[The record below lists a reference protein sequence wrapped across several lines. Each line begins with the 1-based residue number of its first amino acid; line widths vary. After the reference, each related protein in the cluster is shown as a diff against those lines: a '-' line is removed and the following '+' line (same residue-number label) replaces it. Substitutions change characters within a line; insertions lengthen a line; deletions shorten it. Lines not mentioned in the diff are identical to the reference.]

1 MLKRLRW
8 KFVLINMSLVCVV
21 LAVVLGAQV
30 AGNLRQIRAVCDSAL
45 EMALLWGED
54 GPGRWEIGGGQFPM
68 GRPESDNGPFDRE
81 FGAMIPTVCVT
92 LDADGTLVN
101 VADNNV
107 DISEENLTA
116 AVEAALETGK
126 DQGAVSDPDLRFRL
140 KRENGVTR
148 IAFADRT
155 WERSSLR
162 SDVLTALIIFAA
174 ALLGFLVV
182 SFFLSKWALRPVERS
197 WQQQRQFMADASHEL
212 KTPLTVMLAD
222 TNILLSHPEQTIQSQ
237 RKWVEYIQ
245 DEAQRMKQLVED
257 MLFLTRSDS
266 GVQRDEVRGR
276 VELSDLLQSC
286 LLSFEPVAFESGVE
300 LDGLVEPGI
309 AVTGDEE
316 QLRRLI
322 AILLDNACKYAGPAG
337 VVTLRLGRSGER
349 VTLTVHNTGEAI
361 SAEDQQHLFE
371 RFYRT
376 DAARDRQKGGY
387 GLGLSIA
394 QSIAQSHGG
403 KIAVASAPG
412 EGVTFTVTLSERQD
426 GA

>member
-8 KFVLINMSLVCVV
+8 KFVWINMTLVCVV
-21 LAVVLGAQV
+21 LAVVLGGQI
-30 AGNLRQIRAVCDSAL
+30 AGNYRQIQAVCSSAL

-54 GPGRWEIGGGQFPM
+54 GPGRWEIGSGQFPP
-68 GRPESDNGPFDRE
+68 GRPDTGAGSQFDRT

-92 LDADGTLVN
+92 LDAEGNQIN
-101 VADNNV
+101 VTDNYV
-107 DISEENLTA
+107 DISEETLEI
-116 AVEAALETGK
+116 AVEEALETGK
-126 DQGAVSDPDLRFRL
+126 MQGTLQNPALRFRM
-140 KRENGVTR
+140 RSEGETTR

-162 SDVLTALIIFAA
+162 SDVLTALAIFAA
-174 ALLGFLVV
+174 ALLGFLAV

-197 WQQQRQFMADASHEL
+197 WRQQRQFMADASHEL

-222 TNILLSHPEQTIQSQ
+222 TKILLSHPEQTIRQQ

-257 MLFLTRSDS
+257 MLFLTRSEDA
-266 GVQRDEVRGR
+266 GEPDTICGR
-276 VELSDLLQSC
+276 VKLSDLLQSC
-286 LLSFEPVAFESGVE
+286 LLSFESVAFEQDVTLRE
-300 LDGLVEPGI
+300 EIEPEI
-309 AVTGDEE
+309 AVMGEEE

-322 AILLDNACKYAGPAG
+322 TILLDNACKYAGPAG
-337 VVTLRLGRSGER
+337 WVTLRLSCTGDR
-349 VTLTVHNTGEAI
+349 VTLWVHNTGEAI
-361 SAEDQQHLFE
+361 PLEEQMHLFE

-394 QSIAQSHGG
+394 RSIVHRHGG
-403 KIAVASAPG
+403 RIAVASAPG
-412 EGVTFTVTLSERQD
+412 EGVAFTVTLSAAQGR
-426 GA
+426 

>member
-1 MLKRLRW
+1 
-8 KFVLINMSLVCVV
+8 
-21 LAVVLGAQV
+21 
-30 AGNLRQIRAVCDSAL
+30 
-45 EMALLWGED
+45 
-54 GPGRWEIGGGQFPM
+54 
-68 GRPESDNGPFDRE
+68 
-81 FGAMIPTVCVT
+81 MIPTVCVT

-245 DEAQRMKQLVED
+245 D
-257 MLFLTRSDS
+257 
-266 GVQRDEVRGR
+266 
-276 VELSDLLQSC
+276 
-286 LLSFEPVAFESGVE
+286 
-300 LDGLVEPGI
+300 
-309 AVTGDEE
+309 
-316 QLRRLI
+316 
-322 AILLDNACKYAGPAG
+322 
-337 VVTLRLGRSGER
+337 
-349 VTLTVHNTGEAI
+349 
-361 SAEDQQHLFE
+361 
-371 RFYRT
+371 
-376 DAARDRQKGGY
+376 
-387 GLGLSIA
+387 
-394 QSIAQSHGG
+394 
-403 KIAVASAPG
+403 
-412 EGVTFTVTLSERQD
+412 
-426 GA
+426 